1 MASIITILWISLSLV
16 FLRLIFRN
24 CWRRSVFR
32 EVFPELERVMF
43 DSGYM
48 AKRVV
53 LDEGKD
59 LIRASANNYYMNV
72 TQREVEEF
80 YRTSGEEDSWSG
92 IPGN

>member
-1 MASIITILWISLSLV
+1 M
-16 FLRLIFRN
+16 
-24 CWRRSVFR
+24 
-32 EVFPELERVMF
+32 ERVMF

-80 YRTSGEEDSWSG
+80 YRTSGEEDSCPVSRGLNSGQRGRGNPGSSLENRRKVRSG
-92 IPGN
+92 IGPGRSMA